1 MKANRTLLNTCTC
14 IALTTAAQAAD
25 IPKTWVETQAGSPT
39 GQYLVIDLTLR
50 QIAVGP
56 QPNPDTPPKT
66 RQGFAVS
73 NLAAV
78 PPGGWTDEYKT
89 NKLVLRRIPAGTFTM
104 GSPANELGRDADEA
118 EHSVTLTKDYYIGVF
133 EVTQKQWQQVMGDW
147 ARKGGEPRGNPVRSP
162 PPALRDVLPV
172 EQVSYYQIRE
182 KFGKPVAAAV
192 KDAEVKDKA
201 VATPKLVD
209 DASSEEA
216 PVAAPAKPPETLP
229 VPLDDPAVDWP
240 SNSVI
245 NEDSFM
251 GRLRAKTGLTTL
263 DLPTEAQWEYA
274 CRAGTTTALYSGKD
288 LTGASNCPN
297 VAEVARYRNNAGK
310 PEGWNF
316 WSTNG
321 YSYGGQ
327 PGFQGH
333 THANK
338 WMGKAP
344 VGSYPPNRW
353 GLYDMHG
360 NVWEWCLDWY
370 AETYP
375 GAVTDPK
382 GPATG
387 ARRVLR
393 GGSSD
398 DPAHCC
404 RAANR
409 GVGGYPVYRNADF
422 GFRVVMTMP

>member
-1 MKANRTLLNTCTC
+1 
-14 IALTTAAQAAD
+14 
-25 IPKTWVETQAGSPT
+25 
-39 GQYLVIDLTLR
+39 
-50 QIAVGP
+50 
-56 QPNPDTPPKT
+56 
-66 RQGFAVS
+66 
-73 NLAAV
+73 
-78 PPGGWTDEYKT
+78 
-89 NKLVLRRIPAGTFTM
+89 
-104 GSPANELGRDADEA
+104 
-118 EHSVTLTKDYYIGVF
+118 
-133 EVTQKQWQQVMGDW
+133 
-147 ARKGGEPRGNPVRSP
+147 
-162 PPALRDVLPV
+162 
-172 EQVSYYQIRE
+172 
-182 KFGKPVAAAV
+182 
-192 KDAEVKDKA
+192 
-201 VATPKLVD
+201 
-209 DASSEEA
+209 
-216 PVAAPAKPPETLP
+216 
-229 VPLDDPAVDWP
+229 VDWP